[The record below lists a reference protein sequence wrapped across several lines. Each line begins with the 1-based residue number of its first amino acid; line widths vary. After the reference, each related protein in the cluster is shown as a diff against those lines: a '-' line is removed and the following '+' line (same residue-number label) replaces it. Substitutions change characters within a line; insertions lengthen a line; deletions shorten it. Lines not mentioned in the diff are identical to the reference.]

1 MSARVARML
10 GAEPAG
16 PDALGFV
23 FPVYGWRVPRILA
36 RFLATELAGRL
47 QGARPSFV
55 WAVMTCGDDVGQ
67 ADRVLE
73 RELRATVGLGLDAA
87 YSVNMPDTYL
97 GLPGFRLDSPD
108 ELKSKYAGAETRIRA
123 IRAALAARDR
133 RRDLKRGAFAWA
145 KTSLVGTFFDRFL
158 GNDRRWRDW
167 VARRPPARGMD
178 SRWLRMSRVVHPHP
192 PVTGPSSASIVRLQ
206 PCGIVGLWD
215 CEIPQWYNGTMV
227 QSHNST
233 AREQRTQR
241 R

>member
-10 GAEPAG
+10 GAGPAG

-158 GNDRRWRDW
+158 CNDRRWRVDAAACTHCGRC
-167 VARRPPARGMD
+167 VRRCPAGAIVQGTDGCVSWTRDGRCTGCFRCYHNCPAGAISCGRSTQGKGRLPSDARGG
-178 SRWLRMSRVVHPHP
+178 V
-192 PVTGPSSASIVRLQ
+192 I
-206 PCGIVGLWD
+206 
-215 CEIPQWYNGTMV
+215 MV
-227 QSHNST
+227 
-233 AREQRTQR
+233 
-241 R
+241 

>member
-10 GAEPAG
+10 GRDPAG
-16 PDALGFV
+16 ADALGFV

-36 RFLATELAGRL
+36 RFLATELPARL

-67 ADRVLE
+67 TDRVLE
-73 RELRATVGLGLDAA
+73 AQLRASLGLGLDAA

-97 GLPGFRLDSPD
+97 GLPGFRLDDPA
-108 ELKSKYAGAETRIRA
+108 ELKAKYATAETRLET

-158 GNDRRWRDW
+158 CNDRRWRVDASACTRCGLC
-167 VARRPPARGMD
+167 VRRCPTGAIVQRDDGSVSWSRDGRCTGCFRCYHNCPAGAIACGHSTRGKG
-178 SRWLRMSRVVHPHP
+178 RL
-192 PVTGPSSASIVRLQ
+192 PSDAQGGVI
-206 PCGIVGLWD
+206 
-215 CEIPQWYNGTMV
+215 MV
-227 QSHNST
+227 
-233 AREQRTQR
+233 
-241 R
+241 